1 MVSLVMRYII
11 GRPLWWRRPRAL
23 GHGMSWYTKVE
34 FWVIVECNGG
44 MFVSFFVAFCLC
56 RRVLECRSFW
66 QQSRSQVSFLQ
77 FNGSKFTCHGF
88 RPIAHY
94 CVAIQAN
101 TVWFGFDYPSCF
113 NCLSCLLVNIWCHKF
128 LTPRCICSTATS
140 FDKVLNMTK
149 LLNTMLSNLG
159 ATSGG
164 GVLGGGTQR
173 KLIVGLGS
181 FGFVS
186 FLLCFLGC

>member
-1 MVSLVMRYII
+1 MRNII

-23 GHGMSWYTKVE
+23 GHDMSCYTNVE
-34 FWVIVECNGG
+34 FWVLAECNGG
-44 MFVSFFVAFCLC
+44 MFVLFCAAFCLRR
-56 RRVLECRSFW
+56 RRVLECQSFW
-66 QQSRSQVSFLQ
+66 QQSRSQALAFE
-77 FNGSKFTCHGF
+77 FNGSC
-88 RPIAHY
+88 AMVHY

-101 TVWFGFDYPSCF
+101 TIWLDFHYPSCF
-113 NCLSCLLVNIWCHKF
+113 NCLSCLFVDIWCHKDV
-128 LTPRCICSTATS
+128 TPRCICSTATS
-140 FDKVLNMTK
+140 FYKLLLNMTK

-164 GVLGGGTQR
+164 VLGGGTHW

-186 FLLCFLGC
+186 FLLCSLGLLIQ